1 MEIMSSTQEHVVVG
15 LSGGVDSAVTAA
27 LLIEQGYKV
36 TGLFMKN
43 WEEDDDDEYC
53 AAAVDFADAQSV
65 CDRLGIELRTINFS
79 HEYWERVF
87 TRFLHQCKSGL
98 TPNPDVL
105 CNREIKFKEFL
116 EHAQTLGAGHI
127 ATGHYAG
134 INRHNGTTQLLRGRD
149 ANKDQSYFLYA
160 LGQRAL
166 NKTLFPL
173 YDVSKPEVRDKAQ
186 QLGLAVYDKKD
197 STGICFI
204 GERRFKDFLS
214 KYIKPNPGQIRDLAE
229 RVIGELDGLNFYTI
243 GQRHGL
249 GIGGAGA
256 AWYVARKDI
265 HHNVLYVVQGHDHR
279 ALFSTWLHAGEL
291 NWVSGQ
297 APHLPATCT
306 AKIRYRQ
313 ADQVCTIEP
322 VTDGITRVRFTD
334 AQRAVTPG
342 QAIVFYAEE
351 MCLGGGTI
359 VDCEALYPRSL
370 SENRS
375 RSEGK
380 SF

>member
-1 MEIMSSTQEHVVVG
+1 MVCMSATEEHVVVG

-53 AAAVDFADAQSV
+53 AAAVDLADARSV
-65 CDRLGIELRTINFS
+65 CSRLGIELKTINFS

-87 TRFLHQCKSGL
+87 TRFLHQFESGL

-105 CNREIKFKEFL
+105 CNREIKFKEFI
-116 EHAQTLGAGHI
+116 EHAQILGANRI

-134 INRHNGTTQLLRGRD
+134 IHRGQDAAQLLRGRD

-160 LGQRAL
+160 LSQQAL
-166 NKTLFPL
+166 NQSIFPL
-173 YDVSKPEVRDKAQ
+173 HELSKPEVRDKAR
-186 QLGLAVYDKKD
+186 QLDLAVFDKKD

-214 KYIKPNPGQIRDLAE
+214 KYIKPRPGQIRDLEE
-229 RVIGELDGLNFYTI
+229 RVVGEHDGLNYYTI
-243 GQRHGL
+243 GQRQGL
-249 GIGGAGA
+249 GIGGAGD
-256 AWYVARKDI
+256 AWYVARKAVDD
-265 HHNVLYVVQGHDHR
+265 NLLYVAQGHQHP
-279 ALFSTWLHAGEL
+279 ALFSSWLHAGEL
-291 NWVSGQ
+291 NWVSGH
-297 APHLPATCT
+297 APHLPTTCT
-306 AKIRYRQ
+306 AKTRYRQ

-322 VTDGITRVRFTD
+322 ITGSIARVRFAA

-342 QAIVFYAEE
+342 QAVVFYDGEV
-351 MCLGGGTI
+351 CLGGGTI
-359 VDCEALYPRSL
+359 VDCEALLL
-370 SENRS
+370 SAA
-375 RSEGK
+375 
-380 SF
+380 